1 MLKTDDDCYVRFETL
16 LRTLRPQPLPTIGLD
31 GLPLT
36 GAAAA
41 SAEARKTENVD
52 SVRLEKV
59 RCPTLNPQA
68 GLYGS
73 AVYVRAPISLDG
85 L

>member
-1 MLKTDDDCYVRFETL
+1 MSRRYTHVLKTDDDCYVRFETL
-16 LRTLRPQPLPTIGLD
+16 LRTLKPQPSPSIGLD

-41 SAEARKTENVD
+41 AVASAARASEPAD

-59 RCPTLNPQA
+59 GR
-68 GLYGS
+68 S
-73 AVYVRAPISLDG
+73 
-85 L
+85 

>member
-16 LRTLRPQPLPTIGLD
+16 LRTLRPQPLAMIGLD
-31 GLPLT
+31 GLPLS

-41 SAEARKTENVD
+41 AAEARKTENVD

-59 RCPTLNPQA
+59 CCCASNVK
-68 GLYGS
+68 G
-73 AVYVRAPISLDG
+73 
-85 L
+85 